1 MEDDEEEVHMA
12 MALKKL
18 RAEVAAMQADREAE
32 RREQERKENSASL
45 IAAMLNEDG
54 DQVTN
59 ILQNPGEMDWTYQD
73 ARGMTAMHHACRAMN
88 PEWVESILQHHP
100 GACNALTWST
110 GVPGR
115 WSPLQCLVD
124 NANPT
129 TDEGENKF
137 YKLVDLVAE
146 NTDIRILLNQTSTGN
161 TVFHQVASR
170 GHRHL
175 VDLLA
180 QKFGNHTAEAINIK
194 NYAMGN
200 RPDSHC
206 LIQ

>member
-1 MEDDEEEVHMA
+1 

-18 RAEVAAMQADREAE
+18 KAEVAAIQADREAE

-45 IAAMLNEDG
+45 IAAMLNEDR

-88 PEWVESILQHHP
+88 PEWVASILQHHP
-100 GACNALTWST
+100 GACNALTWSAGT
-110 GVPGR
+110 PGR

-124 NANPT
+124 NACPA
-129 TDEGENKF
+129 TDAGKAKF
-137 YKLVDLVAE
+137 YDLVKLVASS
-146 NTDIRILLNQTSTGN
+146 TDINVLLNQTTTGN

-170 GHRHL
+170 GHLPL
-175 VDLLA
+175 VDLLVER
-180 QKFGNHTAEAINIK
+180 FGSRAAEAINIK
-194 NYAMGN
+194 NYAVGG